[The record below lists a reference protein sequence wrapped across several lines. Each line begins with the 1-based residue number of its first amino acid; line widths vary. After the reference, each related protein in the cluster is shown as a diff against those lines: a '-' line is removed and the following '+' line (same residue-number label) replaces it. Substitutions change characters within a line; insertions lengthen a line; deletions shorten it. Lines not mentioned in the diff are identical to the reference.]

1 MLASWEV
8 MVKYIVCTK
17 RKGKPRVPVAI
28 CEKCRKK
35 CGEYKKTI
43 ESNPNKQKKGIANL
57 EPQI

>member
-1 MLASWEV
+1 M
-8 MVKYIVCTK
+8 KYIVCTK